1 MSVPPGR
8 WRSERAQSTLEPPP
22 FRQRCGYILAT
33 PAGGRTED
41 ALRKLAVFDLDGTL
55 HDSSAALTPALSM
68 AMSEVGVEPPDGA
81 SIESLY
87 GQPLEILLPALVPDP
102 SLRPAFRE
110 ALVRIQT
117 RTVQESGRAYPGVPG
132 MLSELRAAGWRT
144 AVCSNAGRAYVVMV
158 LEALG
163 ISGLLDRAEGLGGNR
178 SKAGSLRALIEAES
192 PCFAVMTGDRY
203 LDFEA
208 ARENRIPS
216 IGCTWGF
223 GEASELRQADMVA
236 DSPGILPGLM
246 EDLQKRGLSL
256 RSG

>member
-1 MSVPPGR
+1 M
-8 WRSERAQSTLEPPP
+8 
-22 FRQRCGYILAT
+22 
-33 PAGGRTED
+33 ED
-41 ALRKLAVFDLDGTL
+41 ATKKLAVFDLDGTL

-68 AMSEVGVEPPDGA
+68 AMSEVGIEPPDGP

-87 GQPLEILLPALVPDP
+87 GQPLDTLLPALVPDP
-102 SLRPAFRE
+102 ALRPAFRD
-110 ALVRIQT
+110 ALVRIQK

-132 MLSELRAAGWRT
+132 MLSSLRSLGWRT

-163 ISGLLDRAEGLGGNR
+163 ISDLIDRAEGLGGND
-178 SKAGSLRALIEAES
+178 SKAGSLGALIEAES

-208 ARENRIPS
+208 AKANRIPS

-223 GEASELRQADMVA
+223 GDASELIQADMIA
-236 DSPGILPGLM
+236 DSPDLVPGLL
-246 EDLQKRGLSL
+246 EDLLRRGLSL